1 MSRDHT
7 QLLTIAVLLVA
18 VGIMTYGWGRSHE
31 QASDYRDLMEQY
43 RDTVHAMEDRYN
55 AAQDT
60 IDALTYRLEQRA
72 QEQAAIQQ
80 DRRIEA
86 GLGSWRNNSE
96 FRGDYDQDIE
106 SIQDEKSRIT
116 PQQP

>member
-7 QLLTIAVLLVA
+7 QLMTIAVLLVA
-18 VGIMTYGWGRSHE
+18 VGIMAYGWGRDHE
-31 QASDYRDLMEQY
+31 RASDYRELMGQY

-60 IDALTYRLEQRA
+60 IDALAYRLEQRA

-80 DRRIEA
+80 DRRNETTRYYHERETLDTA
-86 GLGSWRNNSE
+86 GAAYLGRVVIWAN
-96 FRGDYDQDIE
+96 YHQ
-106 SIQDEKSRIT
+106 
-116 PQQP
+116 